1 MKGRHFI
8 LPTVL
13 AVALIGVA
21 IWGYNQYTQKQ
32 QYHTY
37 VDNLY
42 QKSFYDLIGSVE
54 NIQTNLSKL
63 MVASSPNQS
72 MSTLSEIR
80 RHSDNAETNLAQ
92 LPISHLALDNTQK
105 YLNQLGDYCYFLARN
120 TGEGRP
126 ISQEQRNN
134 LLKLKK
140 NAAALTTQLHQ
151 LEEDIS
157 AKGVKWGELR
167 QKGRR
172 KMEQTSEDIVDT
184 RFKDIEQQMME
195 YPVLIYDGPFSE
207 GIERMKAVGLTGP
220 EISQEEA
227 ERRVREFVGR
237 NFVGEIERLGEGEGK
252 IKTWNFQV
260 MPRNRGI
267 APYNVDISKKGG
279 HIVWMISSHQPARS
293 NMTIEEAVKRAQD
306 FLKEKGY
313 DNMVPTYKQHFDNIA
328 VVNFAY
334 QQDGVIIY
342 PDHIKVNVSMDNGI
356 ILGFEA
362 QSYLMAHRI
371 RDNLKPKLT
380 EEQAREFV
388 DDGHNITSVRLAVI
402 PTASMEE
409 RLCYEFKCTLE
420 EDEFLIYIN
429 ANTGKEEK
437 ILQLLRTTNGT
448 LAI

>member
-1 MKGRHFI
+1 MKTRHFI
-8 LPTVL
+8 LPTILTVL
-13 AVALIGVA
+13 LIGVA

-37 VDNLY
+37 MDNLY

-54 NIQTNLSKL
+54 NIQTGLSKL

-105 YLNQLGDYCYFLARN
+105 YINQLGDYCYFLARN
-120 TGEGRP
+120 AGEGRP
-126 ISQEQRNN
+126 ISQEHRNN

-140 NAAALTTQLHQ
+140 NAGSLTNQLH
-151 LEEDIS
+151 EMEKDIT
-157 AKGVKWGELR
+157 AKGIKWGEMR
-167 QKGRR
+167 QIGRR
-172 KMEQTSEDIVDT
+172 EMEQASKEIVDT
-184 RFKDIEQQMME
+184 RFKDIEEEMMD

-207 GIERMKAVGLTGP
+207 SIERMKAVGLTGSD
-220 EISQEEA
+220 INQDEA

-237 NFVGEIERLGEGEGK
+237 NFVGEIERLSDGNGK

-260 MPRNRGI
+260 IPRNRGI

-279 HIVWMISSHQPARS
+279 HIVWMVSSHQPARS
-293 NMTIEEAVKRAQD
+293 NMTIEEAVKRAQE
-306 FLKEKGY
+306 FLVEKGY
-313 DNMVPTYKQHFDNIA
+313 NNMVPTYKQHFDNIA

-334 QQDGVIIY
+334 QQDDVIIY

-362 QSYLMAHRI
+362 QSYLMAHRK
-371 RDNLKPKLT
+371 RDNLEPKLT
-380 EEQAREFV
+380 EEEAREYV
-388 DDGHNITSVRLAVI
+388 DNEHNITSARLAVI
-402 PTASMEE
+402 PTAAMEE
-409 RLCYEFKCTLE
+409 RLCYEFKCNMG

-429 ANTGKEEK
+429 ANTGREEK
-437 ILQLLRTTNGT
+437 ILQLIRTTNGT